1 MGGGSDRKTGVKGR
15 GSADRRPGRFERVTR
30 ESEPAPDLEP
40 DAEAPRTAVIEQRAR
55 SIIARNDSP
64 DVPFSQSINVHAGCE
79 HGCAYCYARPSH
91 AYLGLSPGLDF
102 ETKIHAKMNAAALLR
117 EELSRPGYRCDMISV
132 GANTDPYQPV
142 ERDLRLTRGVLEV
155 LREFRH
161 PVRIVTKSAL
171 VERDLDILAEMAGQR
186 LAHVH
191 VSVTTLDPELARR
204 LEPRA
209 SAPDRRLRAIERIVE
224 AGVPCG
230 VLVAPVIP
238 FLNDEDMEAI
248 LEAAAAAGA
257 DSAGYAVI
265 RLPFEV
271 KGLFKAWLA
280 RHYPLRAERVM
291 ARIRDLRDGREN
303 DPEFGTRMRGTGV
316 YAALVRQRFARAC
329 KRFGIDAGERPALD
343 TALFRVLGRH
353 EQLPLW

>member
-1 MGGGSDRKTGVKGR
+1 MEQKASVKGR
-15 GSADRRPGRFERVTR
+15 GAADRRPGRFERVTR
-30 ESEPAPDLEP
+30 DADPAPYWEP
-40 DAEAPRTAVIEQRAR
+40 DPEAPRTEVIAQRAK

-64 DVPFSQSINVHAGCE
+64 DVPFSQSINVYAGCE
-79 HGCAYCYARPSH
+79 HGCAYCYARPTH

-102 ETKIHAKMNAAALLR
+102 ETKIHAKVNAAALLR
-117 EELSRPGYRCDMISV
+117 EALSRPAYRCEMISL

-142 ERDLRLTRGVLEV
+142 ERDLRLTREVLEV

-161 PVRIVTKSAL
+161 PVGLVTKSAL

-186 LAHVH
+186 LAQVY
-191 VSVTTLDPELARR
+191 VSVTTLDAELARR

-209 SAPDRRLRAIERIVE
+209 SAPYRRLRAIERVAA

-248 LEAAAAAGA
+248 LEAAAEAGA
-257 DSAGYAVI
+257 RSAGYIVI
-265 RLPFEV
+265 RLPYEV
-271 KGLFKAWLA
+271 KGLFKDWIT

-291 ARIRDLRDGREN
+291 ARIRDLRGGREN
-303 DPEFGTRMRGTGV
+303 DPDFGTRMSGTGE
-316 YAALVRQRFARAC
+316 YAALLGQRFARAC
-329 KRFGIDAGERPALD
+329 KRFGIDVRERPALE
-343 TALFRVLGRH
+343 TALFRVPGRH
-353 EQLPLW
+353 EQPPLL